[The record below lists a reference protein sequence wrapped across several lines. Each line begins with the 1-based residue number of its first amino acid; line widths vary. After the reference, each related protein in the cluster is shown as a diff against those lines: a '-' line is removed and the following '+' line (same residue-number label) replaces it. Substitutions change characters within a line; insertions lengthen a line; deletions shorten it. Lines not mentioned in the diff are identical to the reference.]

1 MRSWRGVKHASTW
14 VVASRRLL
22 GELCQRAGLYY
33 GLVSGAPR
41 ITLPDPIGRRAG
53 AGKIDKDSRAMLD
66 VKGIFDWAK
75 DNGEVKAVDRILVKV
90 MLLLIKN
97 RITLTAATIAKM
109 ETRMALP
116 EELVAAIVRAAEEVV
131 GRPVPDFLL
140 AREASNV

>member
-1 MRSWRGVKHASTW
+1 
-14 VVASRRLL
+14 
-22 GELCQRAGLYY
+22 
-33 GLVSGAPR
+33 
-41 ITLPDPIGRRAG
+41 
-53 AGKIDKDSRAMLD
+53 MLD
-66 VKGIFDWAK
+66 IKRVFDWAK

-97 RITLTAATIAKM
+97 RITLTAAAIAKM

-116 EELVAAIVRAAEEVV
+116 EEVSAAIVRAAEEVV

>member
-1 MRSWRGVKHASTW
+1 
-14 VVASRRLL
+14 
-22 GELCQRAGLYY
+22 
-33 GLVSGAPR
+33 
-41 ITLPDPIGRRAG
+41 
-53 AGKIDKDSRAMLD
+53 MLD

-116 EELVAAIVRAAEEVV
+116 EELVAAIVRAAAEVV
-131 GRPVPDFLL
+131 GKPVPEFLL
-140 AREASNV
+140 ASEASNV